1 MSSVNVS
8 PRVQHLEVSEHVVW
22 QAARRAWSVDR
33 VATAFADCAQDGQDF
48 SLGGSWQ
55 AVVREILIS
64 RKATI
69 VLSLVPPPASG
80 PVAAVLRLPFVEFL
94 AVPFARVDFDGAAE
108 RLKSAK
114 FNERDVNEAKR
125 CWCALAAEDLRR
137 DVIHVLNGGVVGFV
151 SGLPDRLAVP
161 LGTDSMQGEPEE
173 WRDAVRVLNY
183 YAKRLQQ
190 ISGLLADRV
199 VDLEGIAAEEVL
211 VQLREALCGL
221 GQAKKTLAELALGL
235 HPRAE
240 GGERVQPA
248 RSLAQQVAGFV
259 QTVKMTS
266 GYLISACRQCQVS
279 PAPGSSSGRRVAVPK
294 AKS

>member
-1 MSSVNVS
+1 MDQVT
-8 PRVQHLEVSEHVVW
+8 L
-22 QAARRAWSVDR
+22 
-33 VATAFADCAQDGQDF
+33 AFADCARDGQGF

-55 AVVREILIS
+55 AVAREVLIS
-64 RKATI
+64 RTATI
-69 VLSLVPPPASG
+69 VLGLVPPPPSG
-80 PVAAVLRLPFVEFL
+80 PLAKVLRLPFVEFL
-94 AVPFARVDFDGAAE
+94 EVPFARVDFDGAVE

-125 CWCALAAEDLRR
+125 CWCALAAEDLQR
-137 DVIHVLNGGVVGFV
+137 DVVHVLNGGVVGFV
-151 SGLPDRLAVP
+151 RGLPDRLNRS
-161 LGTDSMQGEPEE
+161 LGTDPLQGEAEE

-190 ISGLLADRV
+190 IYELLADRV

-221 GQAKKTLAELALGL
+221 GHAKEALAELAFGL
-235 HPRAE
+235 DPRAE
-240 GGERVQPA
+240 GGEGVRPA

-259 QTVKMTS
+259 QTVKVTS
-266 GYLISACRQCQVS
+266 GYLMSACRHYQVL
-279 PAPGSSSGRRVAVPK
+279 PASGAPYGRRVVVPK